1 MAESVGK
8 SNFLY
13 IKSNVHIA
21 ILIFGIA
28 VPWLQNMSLGPAPN
42 LSAELLAFAV
52 LSALLLFN
60 SCCIQTATLY
70 GWIVASVVS
79 ATIGLSQYFGWSELG
94 GNLIAEAPAGVAFA
108 NLRQRNLF
116 ASLISIGLATFI
128 LLFKN
133 EQSKLNLNQPHSILG
148 RCIHFGAI
156 AVLAVALAASNSRT
170 GSLQLLILMF
180 LALYWNRKSWKL
192 NAPLWVFVVLVYLCA
207 AFELP
212 QLSEM
217 VTGHK
222 SIGLIDRIR
231 ADVGCGSR
239 SVLWSN
245 VLHLIAQKP
254 WFGWGWG
261 EMDFAHFST
270 LYPGERFCDILDN
283 AHNLPLHLAVE
294 LGVPIALMLCGVVG
308 WLAWRAKP
316 WAETHPTRQLAWAV
330 LAVIGLHSMLEY
342 PLWYGPFQLTVV
354 LCVWMLYAIPAKHT
368 EKRPV
373 LALPFAIRTSAASVL
388 LVVCAYAA
396 WDYWRISQIYIA
408 PEKRAAA
415 YRTDTLA
422 KIQSSWLFQNQV
434 KFAELTITEL
444 TPANAE
450 RMYELALGL
459 LHFSPEPRVVQK
471 LIASATMLGK
481 DTEAVY
487 YLQRFKAAFPKEYAQ
502 WKK

>member
-8 SNFLY
+8 SHHPYF
-13 IKSNVHIA
+13 KSNVYIA
-21 ILIFGIA
+21 ILIFGFA
-28 VPWLQNMSLGPAPN
+28 APWVQNMSWGPAPN
-42 LSAELLAFAV
+42 LSAELLSLAV
-52 LSALLLFN
+52 LSALLVFD
-60 SCCIQTATLY
+60 SRCIQTATLY
-70 GWIVASVVS
+70 GWVVASAVS
-79 ATIGLSQYFGWSELG
+79 ATIGLTQYFGWSELG
-94 GNLIAEAPAGVAFA
+94 GNHIAEAPAGVAFA

-116 ASLISIGLATFI
+116 ASLINIGLATFI

-133 EQSKLNLNQPHSILG
+133 EQGKPSLNQPHLILG
-148 RCIHFGAI
+148 RYIHFGAL
-156 AVLAVALAASNSRT
+156 AVLAMALAASNSRT

-192 NAPLWVFVVLVYLCA
+192 NATLWAFASIIYWCA

-217 VTGHK
+217 MTGHK

-231 ADVGCGSR
+231 EDTGCGNR

-261 EMDFAHFST
+261 ELDYAHFIT
-270 LYPGERFCDILDN
+270 LYPSERFCDILDN

-294 LGVPIALMLCGVVG
+294 LGVPIALVLCGVVG
-308 WLAWRAKP
+308 WLVWRAKP
-316 WAETHPTRQLAWAV
+316 WSESHPTRQLAWAV

-354 LCVWMLYAIPAKHT
+354 LCVWMLYAIPAKHL
-368 EKRPV
+368 EQRHV
-373 LALPFAIRTSAASVL
+373 WALPFEIRVSAASVL

>member
-1 MAESVGK
+1 MAESVGT
-8 SNFLY
+8 SNSPHT
-13 IKSNVHIA
+13 KSNVHIA

-28 VPWLQNMSLGPAPN
+28 VPWLQNMSLGPAQN
-42 LSAELLAFAV
+42 LSAELLALAV

-79 ATIGLSQYFGWSELG
+79 AAIGLTQYFGWSELG
-94 GNLIAEAPAGVAFA
+94 GNLIAQAPAGVAFA
-108 NLRQRNLF
+108 NLRQRNMF
-116 ASLISIGLATFI
+116 ASLISIGLATIIF
-128 LLFKN
+128 LFKN
-133 EQSKLNLNQPHSILG
+133 KQGKLNLNQPNSLLG
-148 RCIHFGAI
+148 RSIHFGAI
-156 AVLAVALAASNSRT
+156 AVLAVVLAASNSRT
-170 GSLQLLILMF
+170 GSLQLLILIL

-192 NAPLWVFVVLVYLCA
+192 NAPLWFFVVLVYLFA

-212 QLSEM
+212 QLSDM
-217 VTGHK
+217 VTGQK
-222 SIGLIDRIR
+222 SMGLIDRIR
-231 ADVGCGSR
+231 ADVDCGSR
-239 SVLWSN
+239 PVLWSN

-261 EMDFAHFST
+261 ELDYAHFVT

-294 LGVPIALMLCGVVG
+294 LGVPIAMVLCGLVG
-308 WLAWRAKP
+308 WLVWRAKP

-354 LCVWMLYAIPAKHT
+354 LCVWMLYAVPARHLERRKIG
-368 EKRPV
+368 
-373 LALPFAIRTSAASVL
+373 ALPFEMRASVASVL
-388 LVVCAYAA
+388 IVVCAYAA
-396 WDYWRISQIYIA
+396 WDYWRISQIYIS

-434 KFAELTITEL
+434 RFAELTITEL
-444 TPANAE
+444 TLANAQH
-450 RMYELALGL
+450 MYELALGL
-459 LHFSPEPRVVQK
+459 LHFSPEPRVVKK
-471 LIASATMLGK
+471 LVESATMLGK
-481 DTEAVY
+481 DAEAMY

-502 WKK
+502 WKR